1 MKISIRLGA
10 LLAVALTSTAQLPAP
25 SSPNENIVS
34 VKEMLISGPPQLKMH
49 SLAMITQKR
58 IPGTIDASY
67 LDAFAACSTNSMAPI
82 RSITARILGEYFI
95 QDQTNPETRALEIL
109 LTLAQDANADVRFS
123 AVALG
128 LCKLQSMTP
137 EVLKTLITIAT
148 TDRRAPLLEAIQ
160 NTIADLPE
168 SKQYLENK
176 LQSQADIAYYEL
188 YRELMDDEPIHAAA
202 YLDVPSSRPRLFV
215 FSTGNAESQT
225 AALELQ
231 RQLKEIGIEHN
242 LIQSNDPQTTS
253 MLMLKT
259 FITKEYIEVEKHF
272 TNHDQFPITQA
283 LWVTPEIE
291 VQLQTF

>member
-1 MKISIRLGA
+1 MKNSICLYT
-10 LLAVALTSTAQLPAP
+10 LLAAALTSIAQLPSP
-25 SSPNENIVS
+25 SSPNENLVS

-49 SLAMITQKR
+49 SLVMITQKR
-58 IPGTIDASY
+58 IPGTVDASY

-82 RSITARILGEYFI
+82 RSITARILGECFI
-95 QDQTNPETRALEIL
+95 QDQTDPEARAIEML
-109 LTLAQDANADVRFS
+109 LNLSQDTNADVRFS

-128 LCKLQSMTP
+128 LCKLQSISS

-188 YRELMDDEPIHAAA
+188 YRELVHSDPIHDAA
-202 YLDVPSSRPRLFV
+202 YLELPSSRPRLFV
-215 FSTGNAESQT
+215 FSTGNVEPRT
-225 AALELQ
+225 ASLELQ

-259 FITKEYIEVEKHF
+259 FITREYIEVEKHF

>member
-10 LLAVALTSTAQLPAP
+10 LLAVALTSTAQLPVP

-67 LDAFAACSTNSMAPI
+67 LNAFAACSTNSMAPI

-95 QDQTNPETRALEIL
+95 QDQTNPEACALEML

-160 NTIADLPE
+160 NTVADLPE
-168 SKQYLENK
+168 SKQYLEKK

-202 YLDVPSSRPRLFV
+202 YLDLPSSRPRLFV
-215 FSTGNAESQT
+215 FSTGNAEPQSRPR
-225 AALELQ
+225 AATPTQ
-231 RQLKEIGIEHN
+231 RNWH
-242 LIQSNDPQTTS
+242 
-253 MLMLKT
+253 
-259 FITKEYIEVEKHF
+259 
-272 TNHDQFPITQA
+272 
-283 LWVTPEIE
+283 
-291 VQLQTF
+291 

>member
-10 LLAVALTSTAQLPAP
+10 LLAVALTSTAQLPVP

-67 LDAFAACSTNSMAPI
+67 LNAFAACSTNSMAPI

-95 QDQTNPETRALEIL
+95 QDQTNPEARALEML

-160 NTIADLPE
+160 NTVADLPE
-168 SKQYLENK
+168 SKQYLEKK

-188 YRELMDDEPIHAAA
+188 YRELMDDEPIHTAA
-202 YLDVPSSRPRLFV
+202 YLDLPSSRPRLFV
-215 FSTGNAESQT
+215 FSTGNAEPQT

-242 LIQSNDPQTTS
+242 LIQSNDPQATS